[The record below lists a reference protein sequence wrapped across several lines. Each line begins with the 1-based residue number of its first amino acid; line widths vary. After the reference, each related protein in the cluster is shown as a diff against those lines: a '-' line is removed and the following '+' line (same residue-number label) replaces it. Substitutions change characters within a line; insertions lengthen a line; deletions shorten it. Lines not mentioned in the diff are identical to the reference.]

1 MEGKTH
7 TTIGKVSLTLGL
19 ISFLL
24 IILTAFVT
32 YGTYIGIIASN
43 VIIVVGYLGY
53 FFAIPAAI
61 IAIILGFIA
70 WKKGD
75 KYGLIG
81 LILGLIVIILFIIS
95 IIMSAFL
102 YVYVSGMLPNSYQ
115 PPAPQFLDMHQIA
128 AVSNGW
134 VNLTTDNA
142 TAGLEWSDLKITVG
156 GVNFS
161 VPTETMQPAIGH
173 CGYTGILGVGGKL
186 YVHGTTEQITAGLN
200 LIVTYEISFDN
211 GMGRSSGSLF
221 AKIID

>member
-61 IAIILGFIA
+61 IAIILGFMA

-81 LILGLIVIILFIIS
+81 LILGLIIIILFIIS
-95 IIMSAFL
+95 LVMSAFV
-102 YVYVSGMLPNSYQ
+102 YVYVSNMIPSHNS
-115 PPAPQFLDMHQIA
+115 FDVEVDGINN
-128 AVSNGW
+128 S
-134 VNLTTDNA
+134 
-142 TAGLEWSDLKITVG
+142 ITVVNYELPVSPKYDGLYFVKDNNPNIRYYVQTNMSISTNTSTRNTNFIQKGDIITGFEDNTNYSLEYSYSTGQG
-156 GVNFS
+156 G
-161 VPTETMQPAIGH
+161 G
-173 CGYTGILGVGGKL
+173 
-186 YVHGTTEQITAGLN
+186 
-200 LIVTYEISFDN
+200 SF
-211 GMGRSSGSLF
+211 GRS
-221 AKIID
+221 IHMT